1 MNRLRSESISKRLY
15 TTMTIILF
23 SLLLICSPL
32 IYRSYSNFK
41 NNKKAETELKSLQI
55 LAKLTNLVSKER
67 APANKWM
74 ASQPELWS
82 LRQQELVRYRQDL
95 DNHLKET
102 LKLLNQTGY
111 HRVAYFL
118 ETDFKRQLDQARK
131 TVDDCA
137 KTPQHL
143 RTSMQLDAAIFEM
156 FTAWDRVHEAL
167 QRAVNQSHGKES
179 SVSNYYTLILL
190 LAEFRDQAGRAG
202 SNVIPSIS
210 FNEPIPKTNLARF
223 LQTKRQ
229 THYLWELID
238 VILPEHDKT
247 EEFVRLHQNVRK
259 SFIQESLPTIELL
272 VNEGLN
278 NQTYSMSSTALT
290 EMLVARFS
298 SVVALQDY
306 LIEYSIR
313 EARTQTHEA
322 RQHFTF
328 TLLMSLVAIIA
339 TLFSMYYLRR
349 YVIQPLVSVRDLLLE
364 LSQSHD
370 LKILDDQQKKESS
383 IFGAIEQLKNMMQ
396 QRDHLEYQLK
406 NLANTDSLTGVG
418 NRFALDDY
426 IQLLESQPNALTET
440 CLLVIDIDHF
450 KQVNDQY
457 GHIFG
462 DQIIQWVA
470 DNLKMHVRSSDLVV
484 RYGGDEFLVI
494 MDHMDLNQA
503 MKVANKVAA
512 EINAAKF
519 LATNDIPV
527 AVSVSIG
534 VAVGADSWL
543 SLFEKADQALF
554 KAKSAGR
561 NSVSS

>member
-1 MNRLRSESISKRLY
+1 MNRLRSEYISKRLY
-15 TTMTIILF
+15 TAMTIILL
-23 SLLLICSPL
+23 SLLLICAPL
-32 IYRSYSNFK
+32 IYRSYLNFQ
-41 NNKKAETELKSLQI
+41 NNKQAETELESLQM
-55 LAKLTNLVSKER
+55 LAQLTNLVSKER
-67 APANKWM
+67 APANKLM
-74 ASQPELWS
+74 VGPADLFKLHQKELHI
-82 LRQQELVRYRQDL
+82 YRQDL
-95 DNHLKET
+95 DLYLQET
-102 LKLLNQTGY
+102 ISLLNQTGY

-118 ETDFKRQLDQARK
+118 ETDFKKQLQQARMVVNDYSK
-131 TVDDCA
+131 L
-137 KTPQHL
+137 PMHL
-143 RTSMQLDAAIFEM
+143 RNSTQLEAAIFEM
-156 FTAWDRVHEAL
+156 FTAWDLVHEAL

-202 SNVIPSIS
+202 SNVIPAIS
-210 FNEPIPKTNLARF
+210 FNEPIPKNNLARF

-238 VILPEHDKT
+238 VILPEHDKN
-247 EEFVRLHQNVRK
+247 EEFIRLHQDVRK
-259 SFIQESLPTIELL
+259 GFIQESLPIIETL
-272 VNEGLN
+272 VEQGLN
-278 NQTYSMSSTALT
+278 NQPYAMTSTELT
-290 EMLVARFS
+290 EILVARFAG
-298 SVVALQDY
+298 VVALQEY
-306 LIEYSIR
+306 MIEYSID
-313 EARTQTHEA
+313 EARTQTREA

-328 TLLMSLVAIIA
+328 TLLMSLVALTA
-339 TLFSMYYLRR
+339 TLFSMYYLGR
-349 YVIQPLVSVRDLLLE
+349 YVIHPLVRARDLLVD
-364 LSQSHD
+364 LSHPEGHQMVED
-370 LKILDDQQKKESS
+370 EYDKEGT
-383 IFGAIEQLKNMMQ
+383 IFGAIARLKNMMQ

-406 NLANTDSLTGVG
+406 NLANTDSLTGVA
-418 NRFALDDY
+418 NRFALEDY
-426 IQLLESQPNALTET
+426 IALLLSQPNALTET

-450 KQVNDQY
+450 KHVNDQY

-494 MDHMDLNQA
+494 MDHMDLKQA
-503 MKVANKVAA
+503 IKVAEKVCA

-519 LATNDIPV
+519 LATNDVPV

-543 SLFEKADQALF
+543 ALFEKADQALF